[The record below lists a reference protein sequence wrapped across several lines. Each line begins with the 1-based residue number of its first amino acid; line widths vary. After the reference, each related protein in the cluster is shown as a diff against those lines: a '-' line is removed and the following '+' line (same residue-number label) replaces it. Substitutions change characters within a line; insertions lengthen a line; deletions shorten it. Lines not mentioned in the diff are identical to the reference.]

1 MSNSVHAI
9 KCTLFILYLLHFL
22 IFLYRVCKSKSLN
35 SISRRLKELVLAAVA
50 PGEDLSSYDLLVT
63 GHSLGGALATCF
75 TLDVAEYGVD
85 AGRGLPQLEPSENW
99 WSSIASTL
107 TGKQVE
113 SKSTPPP
120 PPRPKSLKIYNFGS
134 PRVGNDA
141 FCRKFD
147 SFVSNG
153 IDEAYR
159 IVNDQD
165 VVARFPRTVNA
176 LALGNIGYDHCGPT
190 VLITELASQISKHD
204 DRSPEPGN
212 HLFEKRELL
221 WIEGTD
227 DKLCP
232 VRDGNTSSD
241 PLGSGTLLGDI
252 VSSLQTG
259 DQDNASFNLAIVSSF
274 VLILSS
280 VTLHNTHANKHIC
293 SAW

>member
-1 MSNSVHAI
+1 M
-9 KCTLFILYLLHFL
+9 
-22 IFLYRVCKSKSLN
+22 
-35 SISRRLKELVLAAVA
+35 LAAVA

-141 FCRKFD
+141 FCKKFD

-190 VLITELASQISKHD
+190 VLITELAS
-204 DRSPEPGN
+204 
-212 HLFEKRELL
+212 HLFEKGELL
-221 WIEGTD
+221 WVEGTD

-259 DQDNASFNLAIVSSF
+259 DQDNASFNLAKVSSF
-274 VLILSS
+274 VLILSG

-293 SAW
+293 SAWRDD